1 MTSTP
6 NHPERP
12 KRIPDPPMPE
22 DPKVLARAMFRQ
34 ADRELEKKLGMSKE
48 EVKKKR
54 KGIEHEH

>member
-1 MTSTP
+1 
-6 NHPERP
+6 
-12 KRIPDPPMPE
+12 MPE